1 MDLERTTPFIHRSQ
15 LSGEILTEEK
25 RRLWQGPVH
34 QVATKAHEIRVDDP
48 RPSEQMCSKI
58 LSNISGGRVTDA
70 FGPGRL
76 DPWGDR
82 SSDSRGEGRD
92 RGRLK
97 GMPIIAVTVCCR

>member
-58 LSNISGGRVTDA
+58 LSNISGGRVTE
-70 FGPGRL
+70 P
-76 DPWGDR
+76 
-82 SSDSRGEGRD
+82 SDLVGWILGVTARQIREGKE
-92 RGRLK
+92 GTE
-97 GMPIIAVTVCCR
+97 GG